1 VSRKIKPPKEW
12 FKQSEYDLETAKAM
26 FKMGRYIYTIF
37 MCHLSIEKALK
48 GLYTDILNDI
58 PPKIHNL
65 IYLIKKIDLLLPD
78 NLKEFIIELNRV
90 SIPTR
95 YPEELSILLKEYNR
109 RRVTN
114 ILKNTKE
121 ILKWL
126 KERLKK

>member
-1 VSRKIKPPKEW
+1 MSRKIKPPKEW